1 MLLNANEQCLDVHEA
16 MSRNIFATI
25 RNRVH
30 QLSRRLHRD
39 HLPSSTMATR
49 STLHRQSDPRADTSE
64 MGVTIRMGDLV
75 ELRTHV
81 PGNRSAFQRWYA
93 DAEIANLLRHDLRP
107 LSERQSKGYFDT
119 IILPLSARGLCYA
132 IHERSTGRLVGTTAL
147 TDIRGSQPKTAMFR
161 IVIGEKDA
169 WGMGFGT
176 EATRLVVM
184 EAFERHRIDEVHL
197 EVFSHNPRAI
207 GAYQRV
213 GFRLTGEHTELV
225 GRERYELH
233 VKEMAIDRRDLAEAL
248 TSAEAVPEEPATP
261 V

>member
-1 MLLNANEQCLDVHEA
+1 
-16 MSRNIFATI
+16 MSRNLFATI
-25 RNRVH
+25 RNRIR
-30 QLSRRLHRD
+30 QLRRRLHRD
-39 HLPSSTMATR
+39 HTTSNAMATR
-49 STLHRQSDPRADTSE
+49 STLQRQFDPRADASE

-132 IHERSTGRLVGTTAL
+132 IHELSTGRLIGTTAL
-147 TDIRGSQPKTAMFR
+147 TDLRGSQPRTAMFR

-169 WGMGFGT
+169 WGLGFGT

-184 EAFERHRIDEVHL
+184 EAFERHGIDEVRL

-207 GAYQRV
+207 GAYERV
-213 GFRLTGEHTELV
+213 GFRLTGEHIEHV

-233 VKEMAIDRRDLAEAL
+233 VKEMVIDRQDLEQAL
-248 TSAEAVPEEPATP
+248 ASAAVIPEEPATH